1 MSEKKKKAKTKK
13 SKNPELKNRKKRKY
27 NYRKPV
33 NWFFLM
39 LLITVF
45 QIFCAAQILLNGGE
59 ELVKSTIYI
68 VFGAYIIAEW
78 VYFTVFAGFFGRK
91 SFEVELIAFF
101 LSGIG
106 LALTA
111 SVYPGK
117 AYTQLIAIFLGMGVF
132 IVLIWILSDIDRVIK
147 LRIPVAIA
155 SIGALIFTLIFASNI
170 NGARNWIIIGHGLL
184 SIQTSELIKISFI
197 FVGAATLENL
207 QTTKK
212 LTKYIIFSVAV
223 IGILF
228 LMKDFGTA
236 LIFFVTFVVIAFLRS
251 GDIKTLFLIFAG
263 ALMGGIGVLTF
274 KPYVANRFASYRHVW
289 EYADDKGYQ
298 QVRLLIYSVSGGLF
312 GLGLGNGKL
321 RYVYAATEDLAFGMV
336 CEEFGMIIAFTI
348 LLTFVALVVYS
359 IRYSVAARSS
369 FYSIAACA
377 ASALLLFQAALH
389 VFGATDLLPWTG
401 VTLPFISR
409 GGSSM
414 MCCWGLVALIKA
426 VDVKTYK
433 RYDKILGK

>member
-1 MSEKKKKAKTKK
+1 MADNSI
-13 SKNPELKNRKKRKY
+13 KKRKSR
-27 NYRKPV
+27 NRRPV
-33 NWFFLM
+33 NWFPLLM
-39 LLITVF
+39 LITAF
-45 QIFCAAQILLNGGE
+45 QVFCALQILLNSSKE
-59 ELVKSTIYI
+59 IVPTTIFI
-68 VFGAYIIAEW
+68 VFGSYILIEW
-78 VYFTVFAGFFGRK
+78 VYFVVFAGFLRRK

-101 LSGIG
+101 LTGIG
-106 LALTA
+106 LALTT
-111 SVYPGK
+111 SVYPDK
-117 AYTQLIAIFLGMGVF
+117 AYTQLIAIVLGLIVF
-132 IVLIWILSDIDRVIK
+132 IVVLWVLSDIDRVAK
-147 LRIPVAIA
+147 LRIPVAVL
-155 SIGALIFTLIFASNI
+155 SLGALLFTLVFAGEI
-170 NGARNWIIIGHGLL
+170 NGARNWIVLGNGLI
-184 SIQTSELIKISFI
+184 SIQTSELVKIAFV

-207 QTTKK
+207 QKTKL
-212 LTKYIIFSVAV
+212 LTRYIIFSVAI

-236 LIFFVTFVVIAFLRS
+236 LIFFFTFVMIAFLRS
-251 GDIKTLFLIFAG
+251 GDIKTVFLICAG
-263 ALMGGIGVLTF
+263 ALMGGIGVVTF

-336 CEEFGMIIAFTI
+336 CEEFGMITAFVI
-348 LLTFVALVVYS
+348 MLTFVALVVYS

-377 ASALLLFQAALH
+377 ASVLLLFQAALH
-389 VFGATDLLPWTG
+389 VFGVTDLLPWTG

-426 VDVKTYK
+426 IDVKTYK
-433 RYDKILGK
+433 RYDKVIKG